1 MFKNTWYHYREKDNA
16 KGKTMTEILQML
28 NLQQQLNDATNGEGW
43 ENGITKNGKLIDWKR
58 CAYLECAELIESYPW
73 KHWKNIDA
81 DPDYENI
88 KIEAVDI
95 WHFIMSQA
103 LADYKTKEL
112 GTIEALADNI
122 VNLPNFDRFR
132 EATVTTEKDNY
143 EQIETVEEMMRTLLC
158 GGSTEKLVMQFI
170 DVAMQSGLNLDS
182 LYKLYIGKNIL
193 NQFRQDHGYKEGSY
207 IKEWNGEEDNVT
219 MQRIL
224 DHTPQISPEE
234 LYRKLEE
241 AYPE

>member
-1 MFKNTWYHYREKDNA
+1 
-16 KGKTMTEILQML
+16 ML
-28 NLQQQLNDATNGEGW
+28 KLQQQLNDATNGEGW
-43 ENGITKNGKLIDWKR
+43 ESGITKNGKLIDWKR

-81 DPDYENI
+81 HPDYENI

-103 LADYKTKEL
+103 LADYKNKEL

-122 VNLPNFDRFR
+122 VNLPNFNTFQKP
-132 EATVTTEKDNY
+132 TVATEKDNY

-193 NQFRQDHGYKEGSY
+193 NQFRQDHGYKEGNY
-207 IKEWNGEEDNVT
+207 IKEWNGQEDNVA

-224 DHTPQISPEE
+224 DGEPEITPEI
-234 LYRKLEE
+234 LYEKLEK
-241 AYPE
+241 AYPGK

>member
-1 MFKNTWYHYREKDNA
+1 MHKKDNA
-16 KGKTMTEILQML
+16 KGYTMTEILQML

-81 DPDYENI
+81 DPDFENI

-112 GTIEALADNI
+112 GSVEELADNI
-122 VNLPNFDRFR
+122 VNLPNFDAFR
-132 EATVTTEKDNY
+132 EPTVTTEKDNY

-158 GGSTEKLVMQFI
+158 SGSTEKLVMQFI

-207 IKEWNGEEDNVT
+207 IKTWNGEEDNVT

-224 DHTPQISPEE
+224 DQTPQISPEE

-241 AYPE
+241 AYPA